1 MNRIASV
8 LAAALILTSTSF
20 AFAAAKPKAP
30 FELIVSTPE
39 GLPVAE
45 ADVQITSATTVPP
58 FAFTGKTDAAGKSAG
73 ELADFVNTYAIAV
86 TKAGYKDF
94 LKDVDLA
101 ANKKLKKGE
110 LLKLTVTLALIT
122 AAEYYNEG
130 AKAVQARDFGLAQA
144 KLELAVATDPKLTIG
159 YSALAQTHLAQA
171 EKSWLEQLKKDGK
184 LDPAVDVATVSKQHM
199 EAALAATDQALAL
212 DPADLLALNGRYE
225 ALTALGKKDEA
236 EAALAV
242 LAAKDR
248 TPATAVLLY
257 NAGAQASNAKQL
269 DVARLHFEEAL
280 AINPGLHQA
289 HSGLAELD
297 IREQKFEEALTEL
310 GKAIELSPRNFKA
323 HDRRIEVLKKLGDK
337 ERIAAAEKELARL
350 KSSG

>member
-1 MNRIASV
+1 MNRIAAV
-8 LAAALILTSTSF
+8 LAAVLILPSTSS

-30 FELIVSTPE
+30 FELLVSTPE
-39 GLPVAE
+39 SLPVAE
-45 ADVQITSATTVPP
+45 ADVQITSATTTPP
-58 FAFTGKTDAAGKSAG
+58 FAFAGKTDAAGRVAG
-73 ELADFVNTYAIAV
+73 ELADFVSTYSITV

-130 AKAVQARDFGLAQA
+130 AKAVQARDFVLAQA

-171 EKSWLEQLKKDGK
+171 EKPWIEQQKKDGK
-184 LDPAVDVATVSKQHM
+184 LDPAADVAAASKQHL

-212 DPADLLALNGRYE
+212 DAADLLALNGRYE
-225 ALTALGKKDEA
+225 ALAALGRKDEA

-257 NAGAQASNAKQL
+257 NAGAQASNAQQL
-269 DVARLHFEEAL
+269 EVARLHFAEAL
-280 AINPGLHQA
+280 AIHPGLHQA
-289 HSGLAELD
+289 HSGLAELA
-297 IREQKFEEALTEL
+297 IREQKFEEAVTEL
-310 GKAIELSPRNFKA
+310 GKAIELAPRNFKA
-323 HDRRIEVLKKLGDK
+323 HDRRIEVLKKIGDK
-337 ERIAAAEKELARL
+337 ARIAAAEQELAKL
-350 KSSG
+350 KSGG